1 MATLP
6 RLKPRRFY
14 DLVVEVALIRPGPI
28 QGGSVH
34 PYIRRRNGQEPVTYL
49 HPLLENSLGKTLGV
63 PLFQEQLMQM
73 AIDLAGFT
81 ANQADELRQAMGS
94 KRSQL
99 RMQRLR
105 QRLYDGMAR
114 NQIVGAVADEIF
126 EKMRAF
132 ANYGFPE
139 SHSVSFAYLVYA
151 SSWIKYHEPAAF
163 YAALLNSQPMGF
175 WSPHSLVQDARRH
188 GVVVLGPDL
197 NSSKASATLQPCT
210 ESTGG
215 LAVRLGISGVRGI
228 GDDLAKA
235 IEAARPFSSMEDLV
249 RRVPQLSLAQIE
261 ILATAGAYSQC
272 FEVSRRDALW
282 SAGAVIQSRPDR
294 LAGVTT
300 GGDSP
305 QLPGMQP
312 IEESICDLWSTG
324 ISIDGHPTQFVRA
337 QLSEL
342 GVVTA
347 AELPKIENS
356 SRVFVGGLI
365 THRQRPSTS
374 KGVTFFNLEDETGL
388 INIVVSRGCFRRFRH
403 AAINASALV
412 VRGKVESSQGV
423 INIIAEHLSELKI
436 DSRGVGSRNFR

>member
-1 MATLP
+1 
-6 RLKPRRFY
+6 
-14 DLVVEVALIRPGPI
+14 
-28 QGGSVH
+28 
-34 PYIRRRNGQEPVTYL
+34 QEPVTYL

-188 GVVVLGPDL
+188 GVVVLGPAL
-197 NSSKASATLQPCT
+197 TSSNASATLQPCT

-272 FEVSRRDALW
+272 FEV
-282 SAGAVIQSRPDR
+282 
-294 LAGVTT
+294 
-300 GGDSP
+300 
-305 QLPGMQP
+305 
-312 IEESICDLWSTG
+312 
-324 ISIDGHPTQFVRA
+324 
-337 QLSEL
+337 
-342 GVVTA
+342 
-347 AELPKIENS
+347 
-356 SRVFVGGLI
+356 
-365 THRQRPSTS
+365 
-374 KGVTFFNLEDETGL
+374 
-388 INIVVSRGCFRRFRH
+388 
-403 AAINASALV
+403 
-412 VRGKVESSQGV
+412 
-423 INIIAEHLSELKI
+423 
-436 DSRGVGSRNFR
+436 

>member
-1 MATLP
+1 
-6 RLKPRRFY
+6 
-14 DLVVEVALIRPGPI
+14 
-28 QGGSVH
+28 
-34 PYIRRRNGQEPVTYL
+34 
-49 HPLLENSLGKTLGV
+49 
-63 PLFQEQLMQM
+63 
-73 AIDLAGFT
+73 
-81 ANQADELRQAMGS
+81 
-94 KRSQL
+94 
-99 RMQRLR
+99 
-105 QRLYDGMAR
+105 MAR